1 MVAKTKRS
9 IIDYIAL
16 YGKKS
21 ERKTFDTRETDIS
34 KTIRKTAKLERT
46 YSIWD
51 LIGKIVVIAEKPKAA
66 NKIAS
71 ALSRNSIKKSLY
83 GIPYYV
89 IRSNRNTII
98 IASAAGHLYGLHT
111 DQHGYPV
118 FRYEWKPLYQIEH
131 VSKHTEKYI
140 KALSKLCSDADYYVN
155 ACDYDIEGSVIGYL
169 IIYFNGDLEKS
180 LRAKFSSLT
189 AGELRESFK
198 RLTSLDWEMIEAGL
212 CRHELDWIWGINISR
227 ALMVSVKLA
236 SGKRVILSAGR
247 VQTPTLRYVVEKDI
261 ERRLFIPL
269 PQYTLSIDISKGG
282 RKIHVEYKG
291 KSVETKKEAQQIIE
305 GIRSI
310 GYLIVK
316 KYEEKE
322 YSLNPPP
329 AFNLGDLQE
338 EAARIY
344 GFSPYKT
351 QSIAEKLYLDAL
363 ISYPR
368 TNSQKLPPT
377 INYRGIMEKLRRIN
391 GYGKLVYDLMVETKG
406 VLKPVQG
413 PKDDP
418 AHPAI
423 YPTGVKPGDLSRD
436 EWKIYDLIVRRF
448 LAAFAP
454 KARISHR
461 IVHLQHPRDPNMV
474 FQASGQEIVHPGW
487 LRYYPF
493 SMPEEKPLPRF
504 RVGEKVKI
512 IKASIRKTYTKPPEK
527 LTRIKILRW
536 MEKAGIGTEATRARI
551 IELLFKRNYLKTVGG
566 RVEATDLG
574 LGVIEVLLEH
584 FPEITSVGLTRYFEE
599 EMEKIRLGLRRRVEV
614 VKDAK
619 NTLIKLIVSFDK
631 RKYQIGKML
640 SYRFGFL
647 VPTNKCILC
656 NREVYNN
663 KLCKYHYRALE
674 TIVKTYGEWRR
685 REGVDWNK
693 YLSSIKKLKST
704 GKWIIEVIENIDK
717 INLSSMEPY

>member
-1 MVAKTKRS
+1 MGDKAKKS
-9 IIDYIAL
+9 IIDYIL
-16 YGKKS
+16 SYSEKQKKKPVKTEEKTS
-21 ERKTFDTRETDIS
+21 SRKAVE
-34 KTIRKTAKLERT
+34 KTEIQITHN
-46 YSIWD
+46 IWD

-66 NKIAS
+66 NKIAL
-71 ALSRNSIKKSLY
+71 ALSKNPIRKSMY
-83 GIPYYV
+83 GIPYYL
-89 IRSNRNTII
+89 IKNRHSSII
-98 IASAAGHLYGLHT
+98 VASAAGHLYGLHT
-111 DQHGYPV
+111 DQYGYPV
-118 FRYEWKPLYQIEH
+118 FKYEWKPLYQIDPKA
-131 VSKHTEKYI
+131 KHTEKFI
-140 KALSKLCSDADYYVN
+140 MVLSKLCSNADYYVN

-169 IIYFNGDLEKS
+169 IIYFHGDLEKS

-189 AGELRESFK
+189 IEELRESFRK
-198 RLTSLDWEMIEAGL
+198 LTSLDWEMIEAGL

-227 ALMVSVKLA
+227 ALMSSVKIA

-269 PQYTLSIDISKGG
+269 PQYSLSINIFKNNYE
-282 RKIHVEYKG
+282 IHVEYKG
-291 KSVETKKEAQQIIE
+291 KSVETKKNAKEIIDE
-305 GIRSI
+305 IKRT

-316 KYEEKE
+316 RYEEKI
-322 YSLNPPP
+322 YTLNPPP

-377 INYRGIMEKLRRIN
+377 LNYKAIMNKLSRIN
-391 GYGKLVYDLMVETKG
+391 NYKELVSNLLVETKG

-413 PKDDP
+413 SKDDP

-423 YPTGVKPGDLSRD
+423 YPTGVKPKDLGKD

-448 LAAFAP
+448 LAAFAS

-461 IVHLQHPRDPNMV
+461 IVYLVYPKDPSMV
-474 FQASGQEIVHPGW
+474 FQASGQKILDLGW

-493 SMPEEKPLPRF
+493 SKPEERFLPQF
-504 RVGEKVKI
+504 QYGERVKI
-512 IKASIRKTYTKPPEK
+512 AKASIRKTYTKPPEK
-527 LTRIKILRW
+527 INKIKILRW
-536 MEKAGIGTEATRARI
+536 MENVGIGTEATRARI
-551 IELLFKRNYLKTVGG
+551 IEILFSRDYLRSVGG

-574 LGVIEVLLEH
+574 LGIIEVLMEY
-584 FPEITSVGLTRYFEE
+584 FPEITSVSLTRHFEE
-599 EMEKIRLGLRRRVEV
+599 EMEKIRLGVKRREEV

-631 RKYQIGKML
+631 KKYQIGKTL
-640 SYRFGFL
+640 SYRLGYL
-647 VPTNKCILC
+647 TPINKCILC
-656 NREVYNN
+656 NREAYKNN
-663 KLCKYHYRALE
+663 LCKYHYRALN
-674 TIVKTYGEWRR
+674 TVIKTYDEWKR

-704 GKWIIEVIENIDK
+704 GKWIVEVIQNFEK
-717 INLSSMEPY
+717 IKYSPSE